1 MRLSSRDPSSVPDI
15 LLGLVLPQIQLVFMN
30 LKTYFAVIN
39 LHEHEGH
46 LSPLLTSEAPNTFS
60 FCSALICFFFFA
72 PHHKGENLFF
82 TNISH
87 RLIYSVLF
95 ICLPSS
101 FLLCIIDNNKVF
113 CSALQFLSGS
123 IQF

>member
-1 MRLSSRDPSSVPDI
+1 MRSSSRDPSSVPDI
-15 LLGLVLPQIQLVFMN
+15 LLGLVLPQIQLVFMH

-60 FCSALICFFFFA
+60 FCSALICFFFCPTPQGRELIFY
-72 PHHKGENLFF
+72 KQ
-82 TNISH
+82 IS